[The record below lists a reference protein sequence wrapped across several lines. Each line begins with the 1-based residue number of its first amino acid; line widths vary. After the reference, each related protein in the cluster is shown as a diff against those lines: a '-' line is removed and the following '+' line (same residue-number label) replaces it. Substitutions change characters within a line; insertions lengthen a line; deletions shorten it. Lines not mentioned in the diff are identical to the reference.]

1 MMLKKHADVYWQ
13 IHCYSRVIDSY
24 KQRISCK
31 CHLQLWCNHSRPAEM
46 ENELRTSL
54 SKLQLDYVD
63 LYLSHVPTAF
73 DVNFKEQDPSVTVEM
88 VWQGLEK
95 LVELGLT
102 KAIGVSNYS
111 VEQMKRIQKIAKIK
125 IHNVQVECYLYWPQN
140 EMVEYCKKEG
150 ISFTAYA
157 PLGSPGRVNWT
168 TEDNVKVNWPA
179 APDPMKD
186 ETVVKLAGKYHK
198 TPAQILIRHLMQRG
212 LAVIPK
218 SVNEKRIK
226 ENFDVCFIRFE
237 KCLFRLFSK

>member
-1 MMLKKHADVYWQ
+1 
-13 IHCYSRVIDSY
+13 
-24 KQRISCK
+24 
-31 CHLQLWCNHSRPAEM
+31 
-46 ENELRTSL
+46 
-54 SKLQLDYVD
+54 
-63 LYLSHVPTAF
+63 
-73 DVNFKEQDPSVTVEM
+73 
-88 VWQGLEK
+88 
-95 LVELGLT
+95 
-102 KAIGVSNYS
+102 
-111 VEQMKRIQKIAKIK
+111 MKRIQKIAKIK
-125 IHNVQVECYLYWPQN
+125 IHNVQVECYLYWPQS

-168 TEDNVKVNWPA
+168 LGDNVKLEWPA

-226 ENFDVCFIRFE
+226 ENFNVFDFSLSDAEMKELNE
-237 KCLFRLFSK
+237 KKHRQRLFLQDFMEGHPEDPFKSERK